1 MLKTVLLK
9 SYSIVNSNGGI
20 CSKLPKHKFKSNP
33 RPGGG
38 LIKENGKVNTV
49 KQICLVNGKNIDI
62 PVTTQFTMPMT
73 KPILQS
79 HLLFHLCNVIQANK
93 DWVSWKLLMQGL

>member
-1 MLKTVLLK
+1 M
-9 SYSIVNSNGGI
+9 
-20 CSKLPKHKFKSNP
+20 PKHEFKSNP

-62 PVTTQFTMPMT
+62 PVTTQFT
-73 KPILQS
+73 LY
-79 HLLFHLCNVIQANK
+79 NAY
-93 DWVSWKLLMQGL
+93 D